1 MNKGFRF
8 LIIIPFL
15 LSLLLFS
22 YLFRTNYQ
30 LKQDLENDARTK
42 AEVENEVV
50 SLKEAI
56 SAKQEELSI
65 LSENERMAELTLWED
80 RLEQLKEAA
89 K

>member
-30 LKQDLENDARTK
+30 LKQDLENNGGTK
-42 AEVENEVV
+42 EEMEKEIV

-80 RLEQLKEAA
+80 RLEQLKEVAE
-89 K
+89 